1 MSGEVFQCESCEG
14 KGADFYGTCWTCGG
28 TGFVDADG
36 FMAEE
41 PLSDDET
48 VSNHPANHSKP

>member
-1 MSGEVFQCESCEG
+1 MSDDSEVHQCEACEG

-36 FMAEE
+36 FMAQE
-41 PLSDDET
+41 PLPDA
-48 VSNHPANHSKP
+48 PARREP

>member
-1 MSGEVFQCESCEG
+1 MCGEVFQCENCEG
-14 KGADFYGTCWTCGG
+14 KGGDFYGTCWTCGG

-41 PLSDDET
+41 PLSDDKP
-48 VSNHPANHSKP
+48 VSTPPATH